1 MSHAAL
7 NIQHETAV
15 TVKSASV
22 TVVAFSV
29 SQHPQKPRTLI
40 SFHTLHS
47 FCYQHQY

>member
-7 NIQHETAV
+7 NTQHETAV

-22 TVVAFSV
+22 TVV